1 MSEPDIAFLVSI
13 IPTAKG
19 RPRFSRKTGR
29 VYTPA
34 ETEAAERSFRSLAV
48 AHRPAEPL
56 EGPLFV
62 QLVFGVP
69 IPKKSRWWH
78 EAALAR
84 CVWPTPRPDLDNY
97 EKLVLDALNGIFWL
111 DDSQIVKV
119 EKMKAYAPSPFISV
133 RISKIAQP
141 ETATEWKTWQQKME
155 EGL

>member
-1 MSEPDIAFLVSI
+1 MTDPDISFLVSI
-13 IPTAKG
+13 VPAAKG
-19 RPRFSRKTGR
+19 RPRFARATGR
-29 VYTPA
+29 AYTPGA
-34 ETEAAERSFRSLAV
+34 TADAERSFRSLAM

-69 IPKKSRWWH
+69 IPQKSHWWH
-78 EAALAR
+78 AAAVAR

-97 EKLVLDALNGIFWL
+97 EKLVLDALNRIFWR

-141 ETATEWKTWQQKME
+141 DTATEWKTWQRKME
-155 EGL
+155 EAL